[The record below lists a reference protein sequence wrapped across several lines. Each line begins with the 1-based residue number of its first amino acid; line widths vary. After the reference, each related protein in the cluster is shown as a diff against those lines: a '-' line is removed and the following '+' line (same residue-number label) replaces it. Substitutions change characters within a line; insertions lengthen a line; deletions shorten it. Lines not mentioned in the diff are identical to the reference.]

1 MKFLLDSCIS
11 FFAVKALRDEGF
23 KVVWIPETGKDPG
36 DEAIIKKAFRENFVL
51 VTADKDFGE
60 LVFLKEMD
68 SPTIIRLVNIP
79 AKKQGELLL
88 RIIEKNKREIEN
100 ISIITA
106 DKYRNRI
113 RPLFYSS
120 Q

>member
-23 KVVWIPETGKDPG
+23 QVVWIPETGKDPG
-36 DEAIIKKAFRENFVL
+36 DEAITEKAFQEKYVL

-60 LVFLKEMD
+60 LVFLKGMD

-79 AKKQGELLL
+79 AKKQGELLP
-88 RIIEKNKREIEN
+88 RIIEKYKKEIEN
-100 ISIITA
+100 VSIITS

-113 RPLFYSS
+113 QPLMV
-120 Q
+120 

>member
-1 MKFLLDSCIS
+1 MKFLIDSCIS
-11 FFAVKALRDEGF
+11 FFAVKALRDAGF
-23 KVVWIPETGKDPG
+23 KVVWIPETGEDPG
-36 DEAIIKKAFRENFVL
+36 DETIIEKASRENYVL

-60 LVFLKEMD
+60 LIFLKGMD

-79 AKKQGELLL
+79 AKRQGEFLLL
-88 RIIEKNKREIEN
+88 IIEKYRKEIESL
-100 ISIITA
+100 SIITV

-113 RPLFYSS
+113 RPMMEIG

>member
-11 FFAVKALRDEGF
+11 FFAVKALRDAEF
-23 KVVWIPETGKDPG
+23 EVAWIPETGKDPG
-36 DEAIIKKAFRENFVL
+36 DEAIIEKAFQEKYVL

-60 LVFLKEMD
+60 LVFFKKMG

-79 AKKQGELLL
+79 AKRQGELLL
-88 RIIEKNKREIEN
+88 RIIEKYRKEIEN

-113 RPLFYSS
+113 RPMKE
-120 Q
+120 

>member
-11 FFAVKALRDEGF
+11 SFAVKALRVEGF
-23 KVVWIPETGKDPG
+23 QVLWIPETGKDPG
-36 DEAIIKKAFRENFVL
+36 DEAIIEKAFQEKYVL

-60 LVFLKEMD
+60 LVFLKEMN

-79 AKKQGELLL
+79 AQRQGDLLL
-88 RIIEKNKREIEN
+88 KIIEKYRKEIEN
-100 ISIITA
+100 ITIITA

-113 RPLFYSS
+113 RPIM

>member
-1 MKFLLDSCIS
+1 M
-11 FFAVKALRDEGF
+11 GF
-23 KVVWIPETGKDPG
+23 QVVWIPETGKDPG
-36 DEAIIKKAFRENFVL
+36 DEAIIEKAFQEKYVL

-60 LVFLKEMD
+60 LVFLKKMGP
-68 SPTIIRLVNIP
+68 PTIIRLVNIP

-88 RIIEKNKREIEN
+88 RIIEKYRKEIEN

-113 RPLFYSS
+113 RPLME
-120 Q
+120 

>member
-11 FFAVKALRDEGF
+11 FFAVKALREAGF
-23 KVVWIPETGKDPG
+23 QVVWIPETGNDPG
-36 DEAIIKKAFRENFVL
+36 DEEIIKKAFKEKFVL

-60 LVFLKEMD
+60 LVFFKKID

-79 AKKQGELLL
+79 AKKQGEILL
-88 RIIEKNKREIEN
+88 RIIEKNIKEIEN

-113 RPLFYSS
+113 KPMMV
-120 Q
+120 